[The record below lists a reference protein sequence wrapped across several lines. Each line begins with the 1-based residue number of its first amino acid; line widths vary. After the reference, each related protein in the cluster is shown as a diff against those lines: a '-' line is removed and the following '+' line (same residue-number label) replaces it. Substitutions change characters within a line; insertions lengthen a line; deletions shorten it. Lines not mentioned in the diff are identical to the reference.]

1 MTKREKEIYQLIKE
15 NPFITQQELAEQ
27 INITRS
33 SVGVHVRNLMSKG
46 HIKGR
51 GYILDEEDY
60 VIVIG
65 GSNIDL
71 VGFSKEKIILE
82 DSNPGY
88 LNTSLGGVGRNI
100 ADNLAR
106 LDINT
111 QLLSAVG
118 DDAQGNELIDT
129 SMKSGIDMRHVIK
142 SNEYS
147 TSTYLSVVDDDGNMV
162 LALSDMESINAINI
176 EYLEKYH
183 KEIVN
188 AKAIVIDTN
197 LTEESIQYIFEK
209 YQNMPIYVDTVST
222 TKAMKILPY
231 LGCIH
236 TLKPNKIE
244 AEKLL
249 GIKINTDE
257 DMIQAAHAF
266 LEKGMKQII
275 ISNGSD
281 SIFYGDLEGVKKIK
295 PKPVKM
301 TNANG
306 AGDAFMAGLVYGF
319 INKFTLKKAVAFAM
333 IMSKLTLESKE
344 TISSMIIREK
354 IIEILKG
361 EYND

>member
-15 NPFITQQELAEQ
+15 NPFITQQELADE
-27 INITRS
+27 IDITRS

-51 GYILDEEDY
+51 GYILDEEEY

-71 VGFSKEKIILE
+71 VGFSKEKIIFE
-82 DSNPGY
+82 DSNPGH
-88 LNTSLGGVGRNI
+88 LKTSLGGVGRNI

-111 QLLSAVG
+111 QLLSALG
-118 DDAQGNELIDT
+118 DDVQGDELIDA

-142 SNEYS
+142 SKKYA

-162 LALSDMESINAINI
+162 LALSDMESINAITIN
-176 EYLEKYH
+176 YLESHH

-188 AKAIVIDTN
+188 AKAIVMDTN
-197 LTEESIQYIFEK
+197 LKEESIQYIFEK

-231 LGCIH
+231 LGNIH

-249 GIKINTDE
+249 GMTIKSDE
-257 DMIQAAHAF
+257 DMIKAAQGF
-266 LEKGMKQII
+266 LEQGMKQIF
-275 ISNGSD
+275 ISNGSK
-281 SIFYGDLEGVKKIK
+281 SIFYGNTDGIKKIK

-301 TNANG
+301 INANG

-319 INKFTLKKAVAFAM
+319 MNEMEISETVKFAM
-333 IMSKLTLESKE
+333 VMSKFTLESKE
-344 TISSMIIREK
+344 TISPMIIREK
-354 IIEILKG
+354 IIESIK
-361 EYND
+361 E